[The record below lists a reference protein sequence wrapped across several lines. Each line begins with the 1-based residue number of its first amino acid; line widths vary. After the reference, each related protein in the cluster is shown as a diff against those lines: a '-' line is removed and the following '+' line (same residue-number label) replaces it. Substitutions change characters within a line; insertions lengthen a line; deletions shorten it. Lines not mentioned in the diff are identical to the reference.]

1 MNNQIRLK
9 IGDFSQL
16 MHVTIRTLRH
26 YEQIGLLKPY
36 EVDEWTGYRYYKVE
50 QMHALNNILRF
61 KEVGFSLEEI
71 KCMLEEET
79 SHPDKS
85 LLEKKI
91 AECEEE
97 LHRLTL
103 RKEQLQIMLNRE
115 TKMESIQRFSIQ
127 SIPAMI
133 VASYSTKL
141 AGSSE
146 MKKLCNE
153 IISPELQRLGC
164 KRIPNNACSMVLHD
178 TEFHET
184 YQEIEYCEEVVEQM
198 EDSCL
203 IKFKQLPEIP
213 QALCMAV
220 WGGYE
225 QLPLTFP
232 ELYSYIE
239 RNGYQ
244 IIGDTRMCFV
254 NGCWNETDSSKWLTI
269 LQIPIGHDL

>member
-133 VASYSTKL
+133 VAS
-141 AGSSE
+141 
-146 MKKLCNE
+146 
-153 IISPELQRLGC
+153 
-164 KRIPNNACSMVLHD
+164 
-178 TEFHET
+178 
-184 YQEIEYCEEVVEQM
+184 
-198 EDSCL
+198 
-203 IKFKQLPEIP
+203 
-213 QALCMAV
+213 
-220 WGGYE
+220 
-225 QLPLTFP
+225 
-232 ELYSYIE
+232 
-239 RNGYQ
+239 
-244 IIGDTRMCFV
+244 
-254 NGCWNETDSSKWLTI
+254 
-269 LQIPIGHDL
+269 